1 MKVKRHHN
9 RRDTRKNKG
18 TDREEEG
25 GGGEARGRRGGESET
40 ALGIVMGGAIRS
52 GRSLALLLSRSLS
65 PGADFAR
72 ALFPSPSY
80 SPSSLILSL
89 SLHWTVPSGYHPN
102 TVSPVSPSVCPA
114 TFPLLFH
121 CFLPSTRRGGLP
133 YYWNH
138 TRSFGSFC

>member
-25 GGGEARGRRGGESET
+25 GGGGEARGRRGGGESET

-72 ALFPSPSY
+72 ALCFPLP
-80 SPSSLILSL
+80 L
-89 SLHWTVPSGYHPN
+89 TVP
-102 TVSPVSPSVCPA
+102 
-114 TFPLLFH
+114 
-121 CFLPSTRRGGLP
+121 LP
-133 YYWNH
+133 
-138 TRSFGSFC
+138 